1 MKSEKGYSI
10 MRTKLEKMLVV
21 AGLLLA
27 LGTVGELTI
36 SGIVYATGCTSA
48 CGPDTNLCSGTN
60 SSASCFECTS
70 IDGRQYRNP
79 ITRGT
84 TNGSI
89 TTTTQSVVCYILT
102 PCVFSHNNIDYGLSC
117 VSSGCLRDPHG
128 TIITQCPVYTTSTP
142 VNQTVSTC
150 IGNGCEEK

>member
-1 MKSEKGYSI
+1 

-21 AGLLLA
+21 TGLLLV
-27 LGTVGELTI
+27 LGAVGELTI
-36 SGIVYATGCTSA
+36 SGIVYATNCTSN
-48 CGPDTNLCSGTN
+48 CGPNTSLCSGTT

-70 IDGRQYRNP
+70 SNGRQYRNP

-84 TNGSI
+84 TSGSI

-102 PCVFSHNNIDYGLSC
+102 PCVFSHNQIDYGLSC
-117 VSSGCLRDPHG
+117 VSAGCLRDPNG
-128 TIITQCPVYTTSTP
+128 ATITTCPVYATSTP

-150 IGNGCEEK
+150 IGNGCEEQ